1 MALWVQRAMPRMVS
15 CWQHLLLHCMLLT
28 QISPSSWRDSLSART
43 LPRAH
48 HSYHQRL
55 SRGAGQV
62 CRSYY
67 YWLLPGGNDQ
77 PLTP

>member
-43 LPRAH
+43 PPPPVPITATISTCLGG
-48 HSYHQRL
+48 
-55 SRGAGQV
+55 RGRCVGPTITGYFLVA
-62 CRSYY
+62 
-67 YWLLPGGNDQ
+67 
-77 PLTP
+77 LTSH